1 MMDNST
7 RSESEQSSRW
17 ICTSSSTVSS
27 DSNWGK
33 GKWTSCVQSGV
44 FYMNKRNFHGTRPAL
59 ARDYY
64 DVLGVNKNATA
75 LEIKKAYYAPCGTN
89 HWRMFDNKLH
99 GCEISVT
106 KKDSNE
112 SALFSP
118 FCAFTFRSDALFNQL
133 DVASSQLVMTD
144 SDFKDPGFRMQL
156 IDTVNSLL
164 NLIVVPVFNENY
176 VISTRRAPYESGYI
190 DFCQGLWRLKE
201 TLAVSRRIEDSHLKQ
216 FVIPYPETRIL
227 PIKPEFEF
235 LILACDGLWDKE
247 GEFQVYLVSL
257 LCYPLYR

>member
-1 MMDNST
+1 MKFPLYS
-7 RSESEQSSRW
+7 
-17 ICTSSSTVSS
+17 
-27 DSNWGK
+27 
-33 GKWTSCVQSGV
+33 
-44 FYMNKRNFHGTRPAL
+44 L
-59 ARDYY
+59 
-64 DVLGVNKNATA
+64 VLHAHQ
-75 LEIKKAYYAPCGTN
+75 PCGTN

-176 VISTRRAPYESGYI
+176 VISTRRAPYEDICVYGFNSVKVKKEERSGYI

-247 GEFQVYLVSL
+247 GEFQVINKEAVDIARPFCTDPQCSSTLYACKKLTDHSANKGSADDDISVMIILLMMILV
-257 LCYPLYR
+257 